1 MSAPSPAPRDL
12 PVARR
17 SGDPTLGLIR
27 RVLLVCLA
35 GGALAV
41 VAVLVVRWEDPLL
54 RGVSP
59 LLLVVLLLFGWVV
72 LRRPRATVPV
82 SRVVLTGLDLLWL
95 ATMASRLVTEAG
107 GGWDALFPTTF
118 MGLALFVVIG
128 YLVYPTRFAVLHA
141 GLLVLAV
148 LGVGLVALAAGP
160 DDGER
165 GAHAVDR
172 GRYAVYLAVLAA
184 MVWVLSR
191 TKEHATRAFLVAEH
205 ASAEAAS
212 MREMAYRDAL
222 TGAAN
227 RRRLEDELAYQA
239 RVVGSG
245 LDVALVYLDLDRF
258 KLVNDTL
265 GHAVGDRV
273 LVTVARALEQ
283 QVRSGDLV
291 ARLGGEEF
299 VVVAPGMALADAREM
314 AERLRTALPRAVS
327 RAVDVHVTAS
337 LGVTAL
343 HADEEPARAIERVD
357 ALMNRAKRGGRDR
370 VEVGDADDADAATDP
385 ADVQPASRSRGQDGG
400 SSTPGAPAARDEEGA
415 AWPT

>member
-1 MSAPSPAPRDL
+1 
-12 PVARR
+12 
-17 SGDPTLGLIR
+17 
-27 RVLLVCLA
+27 
-35 GGALAV
+35 
-41 VAVLVVRWEDPLL
+41 
-54 RGVSP
+54 
-59 LLLVVLLLFGWVV
+59 
-72 LRRPRATVPV
+72 
-82 SRVVLTGLDLLWL
+82 
-95 ATMASRLVTEAG
+95 
-107 GGWDALFPTTF
+107 
-118 MGLALFVVIG
+118 
-128 YLVYPTRFAVLHA
+128 
-141 GLLVLAV
+141 
-148 LGVGLVALAAGP
+148 
-160 DDGER
+160 
-165 GAHAVDR
+165 
-172 GRYAVYLAVLAA
+172 
-184 MVWVLSR
+184 
-191 TKEHATRAFLVAEH
+191 
-205 ASAEAAS
+205 
-212 MREMAYRDAL
+212 MAYRDAL

-357 ALMNRAKRGGRDR
+357 ALMYRAKRGGRDR